1 MNAPEAKYLGQ
12 HPALTAIRR
21 FHSDLTAIRRE
32 LHQNP
37 ELGYE
42 EVFTSELVAKELA
55 RVGVDEI
62 HRGIGKT
69 GVVGVIRGHS
79 TSSGKTIGLRAD
91 MDALPMQEINDF
103 EHRSKKPGMMHAC
116 GHDGHTTMLLGAA
129 RYLAQHRQFN
139 GTVHL
144 IFQPGEE
151 GFAGAQA
158 MIDDGLFTRFPC
170 DQIFAMHNWPG
181 LPPGII
187 AGRSGPMMAAADRI
201 KITVHGKGGHGAHAY
216 TTIDPV
222 VIAAHII
229 TALQTIVSRNVSA
242 VEQAVVSV
250 CAVQAGNPE
259 AFSVIPSDV
268 TMVGTV
274 RTFKPEVQD
283 MVEKRLK
290 ALVESTAIAFGA
302 TATVEYTR
310 VYPAVINALEQ
321 TQFGMEV
328 ARELLG
334 ADKVIDNLDPSM
346 GSEDFSFMQRVRPGA
361 YFRLGQG
368 MNAAGCF
375 LHNTRYDFNDE
386 VLPIGAAFFVRLAE
400 RAMPTSVTSN

>member
-216 TTIDPV
+216 TTVDPV

-290 ALVESTAIAFGA
+290 ALVESTAVAFGA

-334 ADKVIDNLDPSM
+334 TDKVIDNLDPSM

-400 RAMPTSVTSN
+400 RAMPASVTSN